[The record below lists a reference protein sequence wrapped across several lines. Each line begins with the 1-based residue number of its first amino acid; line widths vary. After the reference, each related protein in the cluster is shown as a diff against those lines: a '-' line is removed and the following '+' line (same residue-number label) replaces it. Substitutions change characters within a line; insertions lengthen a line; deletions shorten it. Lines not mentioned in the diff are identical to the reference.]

1 MIAGKLYGDTTADDR
16 HQEPF
21 QSVEAAICQ
30 DGLADRMSL
39 MGLGRVKTILQAV
52 PAQV

>member
-30 DGLADRMSL
+30 DGFADRMSL
-39 MGLGRVKTILQAV
+39 MGRCCRKRRLKFACEY
-52 PAQV
+52 